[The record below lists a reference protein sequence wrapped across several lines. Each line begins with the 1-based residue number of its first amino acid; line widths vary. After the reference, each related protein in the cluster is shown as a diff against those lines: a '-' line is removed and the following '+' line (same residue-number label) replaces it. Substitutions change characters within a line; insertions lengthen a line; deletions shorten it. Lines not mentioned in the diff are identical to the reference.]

1 MKIGITASESKTQ
14 YYLNQAYVDYIH
26 ETGMQAFIL
35 TRNQDINT
43 AVNMLDGLIL
53 PGGIDLDPIFYKE
66 DNYTS
71 YGTDLKKDKF
81 ERAVFYAFKKANK
94 PIFGI
99 CRGFQLIIREYL
111 SVKPNL
117 NNFLHFEPEIPH
129 HNQISV
135 QQLDRSTYQHFVD
148 CFPNLLYGDS
158 IKTITSI
165 PVNSM
170 HHQGLVV
177 DFGKK
182 GVIGTQGF
190 KMIAWTTRGL
200 KLKKATFPVV
210 CEAFKISDWGSN
222 ILAVQW
228 HPEELKD
235 IELLHNFFLKNDK
248 NWQKDNCV
256 KLGGCVA
263 QMEN

>member
-1 MKIGITASESKTQ
+1 MKIGIIASESKTQ

-35 TRNQDINT
+35 TRNQDINM
-43 AVNMLDGLIL
+43 AVSMLDGLIL
-53 PGGIDLDPIFYKE
+53 PGGIDLDPTFYKE

-71 YGTDLKKDKF
+71 YGADLKKDAF
-81 ERAVFYAFKKANK
+81 ERAVFHAFREANK

-111 SVKPNL
+111 NIKPML
-117 NNFLHFEPEIPH
+117 NNFLHFKTEIPH
-129 HNQISV
+129 HNQV
-135 QQLDRSTYQHFVD
+135 GDQQLDRASYLHFVK
-148 CFPNLLYGDS
+148 CLPNLLYEDS
-158 IKTITSI
+158 IKEVTNIS
-165 PVNSM
+165 VNSM

-177 DFGKK
+177 DFGKS
-182 GVIGTQGF
+182 GVIGIQGF
-190 KMIAWTTRGL
+190 KMAAWTTRGL
-200 KLKKATFPVV
+200 KLKKEKDAFPVV
-210 CEAFKISDWGSN
+210 CEAFRILDWGSK

-235 IELLHNFFLKNDK
+235 IDLLHNFFLKK
-248 NWQKDNCV
+248 PQHT
-256 KLGGCVA
+256 KLGGSVA

>member
-1 MKIGITASESKTQ
+1 MRIGITASESKTQ

-26 ETGMQAFIL
+26 ETGMQTFIL
-35 TRNQDINT
+35 TRNQDIDT

-53 PGGIDLDPIFYKE
+53 PGGIDLDPIFYGK

-71 YGTDLKKDKF
+71 YGANLKKDTF
-81 ERAVFYAFKKANK
+81 ERTIFHAFRKANK

-99 CRGFQLIIREYL
+99 CRGFQLIICEYL
-111 SVKPNL
+111 NAKTTL
-117 NNFLHFEPEIPH
+117 NNFLHFEPNIPH
-129 HNQISV
+129 HNQV
-135 QQLDRSTYQHFVD
+135 NDQQLDRSVYQHFVD
-148 CFPNLLYGDS
+148 CFPNLLYRDS
-158 IKTITSI
+158 IKNIISI

-182 GVIGTQGF
+182 GVVGAQGF
-190 KMIAWTTRGL
+190 KMVAWTTRGL

-210 CEAFKISDWGSN
+210 CEAFRIFDWGSD

-235 IELLHNFFLKNDK
+235 IKLLHNFFLKNNK
-248 NWQKDNCV
+248 GRQETTMQN
-256 KLGGCVA
+256 
-263 QMEN
+263 